1 MIPNDELH
9 SPYLIGLASRQK
21 LMVNIIASITTGQ
34 NLGYLA
40 TSPPAWN
47 PNMPPTPQPMSSPL
61 AAAAHAHA
69 NKPSATTN
77 HQRLRESQVEQA
89 HLPKAQDLKVDS
101 EVHSDS
107 RRELPEKEYV
117 SKIGILT
124 TSLPMY
130 HNQLMEMKAADE
142 RRRKQAEENGEPLE
156 PREVQMLSKMSLDVK
171 PGEQQSD
178 EQQAE
183 TARRLK
189 PHSRSTIQIH
199 AILSNASQ
207 NPDEATPIPHPSK
220 SRGKST
226 RWQFGIRSKNEPL
239 DAVKCLYKALKSM
252 GDCQWHVSPPN
263 DQSEDQDKRDEGPFP
278 VNVAGAT
285 HIHTGGPP
293 LSESPEKDR
302 HHIRDANRAPDED
315 RSHYG
320 GDGTPPSRPTSVKT
334 HVNPDDS
341 DSENDDDVDIYNPPP
356 GYFPKDPWCI
366 HVRWEKKGMAPP
378 GMSTNSARSSRIDL
392 NSNDGSARRGSIA
405 LGSLSSAAGSTTSVA
420 EVEPLSKFD
429 TDTACFVYLDLQIYV
444 LEETVYLVDF
454 KCAGYESIVGSR
466 EVMNKNGETITEY
479 VGSGVRIADKEVTS
493 PQPFLDL
500 ANKLVIHLA
509 RGS

>member
-1 MIPNDELH
+1 
-9 SPYLIGLASRQK
+9 
-21 LMVNIIASITTGQ
+21 
-34 NLGYLA
+34 
-40 TSPPAWN
+40 
-47 PNMPPTPQPMSSPL
+47 MPPTPQPMSSPL

-69 NKPSATTN
+69 NKPLATTN
-77 HQRLRESQVEQA
+77 NQHLREAQVEQVQPPNA
-89 HLPKAQDLKVDS
+89 QEPKFDS
-101 EVHSDS
+101 EEHSDS
-107 RRELPEKEYV
+107 KRELPEKEYV

-130 HNQLMEMKAADE
+130 HNQLMDMKAADE

-156 PREVQMLSKMSLDVK
+156 PREEQMLSKMSLDIK
-171 PGEQQSD
+171 PGEEQQSD

-207 NPDEATPIPHPSK
+207 NPDEVNPTPHPSK

-263 DQSEDQDKRDEGPFP
+263 DHSDDQDKRDEGPFP

-285 HIHTGGPP
+285 HIHTGGPS
-293 LSESPEKDR
+293 LSESPEQDR
-302 HHIRDANRAPDED
+302 HHIRDANRAPEDD
-315 RSHYG
+315 RSDYG
-320 GDGTPPSRPTSVKT
+320 GNGTSPSRPTSVKT
-334 HVNPDDS
+334 HINPDDS

-366 HVRWEKKGMAPP
+366 HVRWEKKGMAPA

-392 NSNDGSARRGSIA
+392 SSNDGSARRGSIA

-420 EVEPLSKFD
+420 EVEPLSRFD

-466 EVMNKNGETITEY
+466 EVMNKNGEMVTEY
-479 VGSGVRIADKEVTS
+479 IGSGVRIADKEVTS

-509 RGS
+509 RGG

>member
-1 MIPNDELH
+1 MIW
-9 SPYLIGLASRQK
+9 ASRQK
-21 LMVNIIASITTGQ
+21 LTVNITASITTGQ

-47 PNMPPTPQPMSSPL
+47 PNMPPTPQPLSSPL
-61 AAAAHAHA
+61 TAAAHAHA
-69 NKPSATTN
+69 NKSLATTN
-77 HQRLRESQVEQA
+77 NQHLRESQAEQA
-89 HLPKAQDLKVDS
+89 HLSTAQDLKAET
-101 EVHSDS
+101 EVLSDT
-107 RRELPEKEYV
+107 RREMPEKEYV

-156 PREVQMLSKMSLDVK
+156 PREVQMLSKMSLDVN

-207 NPDEATPIPHPSK
+207 NPEEATPTPHPTK

-252 GDCQWHVSPPN
+252 GDCQWHVSPPR
-263 DQSEDQDKRDEGPFP
+263 DQSEDQDKRSEGPFP

-285 HIHTGGPP
+285 HIHMGEST

-302 HHIRDANRAPDED
+302 HHIRDVNRAPEED
-315 RSHYG
+315 RSDYG
-320 GDGTPPSRPTSVKT
+320 GDGTPTSRPTSVNT
-334 HVNPDDS
+334 RVNPDDS

-356 GYFPKDPWCI
+356 DYFPKDPWCI

-378 GMSTNSARSSRIDL
+378 SMSTNSARSSRIDL

-405 LGSLSSAAGSTTSVA
+405 LGSLSSAAGSSTSVA

-444 LEETVYLVDF
+444 LEESVYLVDF

-466 EVMNKNGETITEY
+466 EVVKKNGETNTEY
-479 VGSGVRIADKEVTS
+479 VGSGVRIADKDVTS

>member
-1 MIPNDELH
+1 MAN
-9 SPYLIGLASRQK
+9 
-21 LMVNIIASITTGQ
+21 VIASITTGQ

-69 NKPSATTN
+69 HKPPATTN
-77 HQRLRESQVEQA
+77 YQHLREAQVEQA
-89 HLPKAQDLKVDS
+89 HPPNAQDPKVDS
-101 EVHSDS
+101 EEHSDS
-107 RRELPEKEYV
+107 KRELPEKEYV

-156 PREVQMLSKMSLDVK
+156 PREVQMLSKMSLDIK

-207 NPDEATPIPHPSK
+207 NPDEANPTPHPSK

-263 DQSEDQDKRDEGPFP
+263 DQSEDQDRRDEGPFP

-285 HIHTGGPP
+285 HIHTGGPS

-302 HHIRDANRAPDED
+302 HHIRDVNRAPEED
-315 RSHYG
+315 RSDYG
-320 GDGTPPSRPTSVKT
+320 GNGTPPSRPTSVKT

-392 NSNDGSARRGSIA
+392 SSNDGSARRGSIA

-420 EVEPLSKFD
+420 EVEPLSRFD
-429 TDTACFVYLDLQIYV
+429 ADTACFVYLDLQIYV
-444 LEETVYLVDF
+444 LEESVYLVDF

-466 EVMNKNGETITEY
+466 EVVNKNGETVTEY
-479 VGSGVRIADKEVTS
+479 IGSGVRIADKEVTS